1 MNLITEDR
9 LSEELLLT
17 AKREQLRKIA
27 DILCP
32 EARDFEGPK
41 LMRALVNALPDGL
54 VKVPYMLG
62 LYRESDKFLDN
73 SQRTRI
79 SRVQGFLEE
88 FINENSDPDKKEKL
102 GRIALSIE
110 WKYLRKPTEHEIVLW
125 KAQLAAQIAGDSAE
139 NSEQPIDPGS
149 SSPGSLN
156 DIYFSSSMNKNR
168 LSLQE
173 YMRIFGTDESFEPE
187 VLPTDQPTDAPPG
200 SVEKIEVLRRR
211 VEIGAPLWHPKDRL
225 DYTDL
230 TGAVLPR

>member
-54 VKVPYMLG
+54 VRVPYMLG

-79 SRVQGFLEE
+79 SRVRGFLDE

-102 GRIALSIE
+102 GSIALSIE
-110 WKYLRKPTEHEIVLW
+110 WKYLRKPTEQESVLW
-125 KAQLAAQIAGDSAE
+125 KAELAAKRGGYSAE
-139 NSEQPIDPGS
+139 NLEQPIDS
-149 SSPGSLN
+149 RSPLQVGLAN
-156 DIYFSSSMNKNR
+156 IYFSSNMNETR
-168 LSLQE
+168 RSLQD
-173 YMRIFGTDESFEPE
+173 YIRDNGDDEDFEPE
-187 VLPTDQPTDAPPG
+187 MLPTDQPTDAPPG
-200 SVEKIEVLRRR
+200 SLEKIEVLRSR

-225 DYTDL
+225 DRTDL
-230 TGAVLPR
+230 TGAVPPR